1 VPLLLRRDDAFP
13 ETRPWVDSG
22 HKPRVADVD
31 SQLAGSNGPPQSD
44 LASAPAA
51 KIDPA
56 DGYLER
62 MVKYLRLRSSRSSRS
77 CLERM
82 VKYVPA
88 EIIAFQQELVVER
101 PRLVDVLAG

>member
-1 VPLLLRRDDAFP
+1 MLFVCPTQRSETSPLLLRRDDAFP

-62 MVKYLRLRSSRSSRS
+62 MVKY
-77 CLERM
+77 
-82 VKYVPA
+82 VPA
-88 EIIAFQQELVVER
+88 EIIAFQQELIGER
-101 PRLVDVLAG
+101 PRLVDVLDG

>member
-1 VPLLLRRDDAFP
+1 MPLLLRRDDALP

-62 MVKYLRLRSSRSSRS
+62 MVKY
-77 CLERM
+77 
-82 VKYVPA
+82 VPA

-101 PRLVDVLAG
+101 PRMVDVLAG